1 MTSDLGV
8 QGYAVTITSAGWGWV
23 EARPEGGGGVIKSPP

>member
-8 QGYAVTITSAGWGWV
+8 QGYGVTITSAGWGWW
-23 EARPEGGGGVIKSPP
+23 RPEGGGGVIKSPP